1 MKKTYPIILAFA
13 VIFLFFIQ
21 VVGTLVE
28 SIYILDLMNLNLDSK
43 VLGLLFFFTPVLL
56 IPFFK
61 KFRPQLVWI
70 TFALLLLSRSLLP
83 YLDTANRMIASGL
96 ATCAVITL
104 FLLLLGAQPRRA
116 THSRLGLWAS
126 AGLALA
132 VNLSVLLRTVYFGL
146 DYSLT
151 PVGGWSGILLGLLLG
166 GMLTQLDL
174 GSVPAKAKKAPG
186 ATTAILG
193 LFLVLT
199 LVYFAF
205 SAPSVIARWT
215 EGDYLLI
222 VLAVSM
228 LASGWIL
235 LSLFRPQL
243 LQHIGRRIL
252 LAGNLGFT
260 LCLTGTIL
268 VHSVPFPPTFNSP
281 AVTVSASVWW
291 QAIPLALM
299 LLLFPVLFLD
309 LGLFLEQIRVA
320 NPTPHQLIP
329 GLLLGCLALI
339 LLVFTHIFSNVWGY
353 LQPVSLFFRG
363 KFWLAYLLPAGGI
376 CLLAW
381 AAGKTRLAGDQEPA
395 GRFPWVWAFLLGGI
409 CLGTLAGALPV
420 KRIQVQT
427 LDRPSITV
435 MTFNIQAANDAN
447 AQKSFER
454 QLAVIRKVS
463 PDIVA
468 LQETDTARISL
479 NNNDFVRFYADSL
492 GYYSYYGPSTVAG
505 TFGTAILSKYPLLNT
520 RTVYTYSDTDEIGVA
535 EAEIEVDGLPI
546 SIYDVHPDGSDLVKM
561 TFVEALLQR
570 SQAKPYVIAL
580 GDYNLPDNEP
590 AYHLLDSVFTNA
602 WTSIYPTKIS
612 PDGVDMSGADRI
624 DHIFVSHS
632 LGARNPVYL
641 LPPASGSDHP
651 VHWAEIF
658 FNVPR

>member
-1 MKKTYPIILAFA
+1 MKKTYSIILAFA

-21 VVGTLVE
+21 AVGTLVE

-56 IPFFK
+56 IPLFK
-61 KFRPQLVWI
+61 KFRSQLVWI
-70 TFALLLLSRSLLP
+70 TFVLLLLSRGLLP

-96 ATCAVITL
+96 ATGTVISL
-104 FLLLLGAQPRRA
+104 FLLLLGTQPRRA
-116 THSRLGLWAS
+116 THSHLGLWAS
-126 AGLALA
+126 AGLGLA
-132 VNLSVLLRTVYFGL
+132 VSLSVLLRTVYFGL
-146 DYSLT
+146 DYSLA
-151 PVGGWSGILLGLLLG
+151 PAGGWSGILLGLLLG
-166 GMLTQLDL
+166 GMLTQLDQG
-174 GSVPAKAKKAPG
+174 GSPAEAKKATG
-186 ATTAILG
+186 VTTAILG
-193 LFLVLT
+193 LFLILT

-205 SAPSVIARWT
+205 SAPDVIARWT
-215 EGDYLLI
+215 EGNYTIII
-222 VLAVSM
+222 VAVSV
-228 LASGWIL
+228 LSTGWVVL
-235 LSLFRPQL
+235 LLVRPQL
-243 LQHIGRRIL
+243 LQCIDQRIL
-252 LAGNLGFT
+252 LAGNLAFT

-281 AVTVSASVWW
+281 AITVGAPVWW

-309 LGLFLEQIRVA
+309 LGVFLEQIRA
-320 NPTPHQLIP
+320 AAPAPRQLVP

-339 LLVFTHIFSNVWGY
+339 LLVFAHIFTNVWGY
-353 LQPVSLFFRG
+353 IQPVSLIFRG
-363 KFWLAYLLPAGGI
+363 KFWLASFLSAGGI
-376 CLLAW
+376 SLLSW
-381 AAGKTRLAGDQEPA
+381 AAGNARLDSNQQPA
-395 GRFPWVWAFLLGGI
+395 GCLPWAWAVLLGAI

-420 KRIQVQT
+420 KRIQVQA

-435 MTFNIQAANDAN
+435 MTFNIQGANDAN

-468 LQETDTARISL
+468 MQETDTARISL
-479 NNNDFVRFYADSL
+479 NNNDYVRFFADSL

-505 TFGTAILSKYPLLNT
+505 TFGTAILSKFPLLNT
-520 RTVYTYSDTDEIGVA
+520 RSVYTYSDTDEIGVA

-546 SIYDVHPDGSDLVKM
+546 SIYDVHPDGSDLAKM
-561 TFVEALLQR
+561 TFVEELLQR

-580 GDYNLPDNEP
+580 GDFNLPDTEP
-590 AYHLLDSVFTNA
+590 AYQLLDSVFTNA
-602 WTSIYPTKIS
+602 WTSVYPTKVS

-632 LGARNPVYL
+632 LGVHNPVYL

-651 VHWAEIF
+651 VHWAEIL
-658 FNVPR
+658 FNIPQ